1 MSDIGTASTPLMIV
15 LLPLLPV
22 VVGGLIGIIAGLVG
36 TYFIQRAKDAADK
49 KRKRAEKFEELVGA
63 VVEHLHWINT
73 MRNFRTF
80 GIGSEPAMSSVA
92 KIQAISDT
100 YFPEFEDLV
109 QQLYTASTDYEIW
122 SSRAAQKKLRSEPEY
137 MAGHE
142 NIVKTYMEKREALLT
157 ALRNFARREF
167 Q

>member
-36 TYFIQRAKDAADK
+36 PYFIQRAKDAADK

-80 GIGSEPAMSSVA
+80 GIGSEPTMSSVA

-100 YFPEFEDLV
+100 
-109 QQLYTASTDYEIW
+109 
-122 SSRAAQKKLRSEPEY
+122 
-137 MAGHE
+137 
-142 NIVKTYMEKREALLT
+142 
-157 ALRNFARREF
+157 
-167 Q
+167 